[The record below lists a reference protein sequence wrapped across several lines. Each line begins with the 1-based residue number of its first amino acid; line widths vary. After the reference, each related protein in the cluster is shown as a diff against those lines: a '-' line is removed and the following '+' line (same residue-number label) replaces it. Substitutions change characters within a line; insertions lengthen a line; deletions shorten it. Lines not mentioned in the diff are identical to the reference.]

1 MKGEYVFTQICRFL
15 PREEFKY
22 IIKRYK
28 GNKNVK
34 AFKCWN
40 QLLALIFGQLA
51 GCESLRVLV
60 SSLMAHKSKLY
71 HLGIGTSLSVSN
83 FAYANQNR
91 DPKIF
96 EDLAALMIKIARE
109 KRIVAVEDFFIDEG
123 NVYAFD
129 SSTISLCLSRFDWT
143 RLHHDM
149 GGIKIHLLYDV
160 KTDIPA
166 DYTITSADLHDSQ
179 EMNKISFES
188 GSYYIYDR
196 AYMDTEMLYLIHK
209 TGGYFVVREKVNQ
222 TYVIVEDHQYINP
235 ETGIMRD
242 QLIRFTG
249 YKTSRQYPEVLRRV
263 EYYAKEEDLFFVFY
277 SNNLQIPA
285 EDIALLYK
293 YRWRVELFF
302 KWIKQHLHVK
312 EFYGYNENAVRI
324 QIHVAIITYCLIAII
339 EHDLEVK
346 MDTYYLLKILSVS
359 LLDKTPIREL
369 LLQEKSANNKQNDS
383 SQLTINFE
391 S

>member
-28 GNKNVK
+28 GNKNIK

-96 EDLAALMIKIARE
+96 EDLATLMIKIARE
-109 KRIVAVEDFFIDEG
+109 KRIEAVEDFFIEEG

-129 SSTISLCLSRFDWT
+129 SSTISLCLNRFDWT

-293 YRWRVELFF
+293 YRWRIELFF

-339 EHDLEVK
+339 EHDLKVK

-369 LLQEKSANNKQNDS
+369 LLQENSANNKQNDS
-383 SQLTINFE
+383 TQLTINFE

>member
-1 MKGEYVFTQICRFL
+1 M
-15 PREEFKY
+15 
-22 IIKRYK
+22 
-28 GNKNVK
+28 
-34 AFKCWN
+34 
-40 QLLALIFGQLA
+40 
-51 GCESLRVLV
+51 RVLV
-60 SSLMAHKSKLY
+60 SSLLVHKSKLY

-96 EDLAALMIKIARE
+96 EDLATLMIKIARE
-109 KRIVAVEDFFIDEG
+109 KRIEAVEDFFIEEG

-143 RLHHDM
+143 KLHHDM

-166 DYTITSADLHDSQ
+166 DYTITSGDLHDSQ

-209 TGGYFVVREKVNQ
+209 TGGYFVVHEKVNQ
-222 TYVIVEDHQYINP
+222 TYVIVKDHQYINP

-263 EYYAKEEDLFFVFY
+263 EHYAKEEDLFFVFY
-277 SNNLQIPA
+277 SNSLQIPA

-324 QIHVAIITYCLIAII
+324 QIHVVIITYCLIAII

-369 LLQEKSANNKQNDS
+369 LLQENSANNKQNDS
-383 SQLTINFE
+383 TQLTINFE

>member
-22 IIKRYK
+22 IIKKYK

-83 FAYANQNR
+83 FAYANQKR
-91 DPKIF
+91 DSKIF
-96 EDLAALMIKIARE
+96 EDLATLMIKIARE
-109 KRIVAVEDFFIDEG
+109 KRIEAVEDFFIEEG

-129 SSTISLCLSRFDWT
+129 SSTVSLCLNRFDWT

-160 KTDIPA
+160 KTDVPA

-277 SNNLQIPA
+277 SNNLQISA

-339 EHDLEVK
+339 EHDLVVK

-369 LLQEKSANNKQNDS
+369 LLQENSANNKQNDS
-383 SQLTINFE
+383 AQLTINFE

>member
-28 GNKNVK
+28 GNKNIK

-96 EDLAALMIKIARE
+96 EDLATLMIKIARE

-129 SSTISLCLSRFDWT
+129 SSTVSLCLNRFDWT

-277 SNNLQIPA
+277 SNNLQISA

-359 LLDKTPIREL
+359 LLDKTPIRDL
-369 LLQEKSANNKQNDS
+369 LLQENSANNKQNDS

>member
-22 IIKRYK
+22 IIKKYK

-60 SSLMAHKSKLY
+60 SSLTAHKSKLY

-83 FAYANQNR
+83 FAYANQKR
-91 DPKIF
+91 DSKIF
-96 EDLAALMIKIARE
+96 EDLATLMIKIARE
-109 KRIVAVEDFFIDEG
+109 KRIEAVEDFFIEEG

-129 SSTISLCLSRFDWT
+129 SSTVSLCLNRFDWT

-160 KTDIPA
+160 KTDVPA

-277 SNNLQIPA
+277 SNNLQISA

-369 LLQEKSANNKQNDS
+369 LLQENSANNKQNDS
-383 SQLTINFE
+383 AQLTINFE

>member
-15 PREEFKY
+15 PLEEFKW

-91 DPKIF
+91 NPKIF
-96 EDLAALMIKIARE
+96 EDLATLMIKIARE

-222 TYVIVEDHQYINP
+222 TYVIVEDHQYINS

-263 EYYAKEEDLFFVFY
+263 EYYAKEDDLFFVFY

-359 LLDKTPIREL
+359 LLDKTPIRDL
-369 LLQEKSANNKQNDS
+369 LLQENSANNKQNDS

>member
-22 IIKRYK
+22 IIKKYK

-83 FAYANQNR
+83 FAYANQKR
-91 DPKIF
+91 DSKIF
-96 EDLAALMIKIARE
+96 EDLATLMIKIARE
-109 KRIVAVEDFFIDEG
+109 KRIEAVEDFFIEEG

-129 SSTISLCLSRFDWT
+129 SSTVSLCLNRFDWT

-160 KTDIPA
+160 KTDVPA

-277 SNNLQIPA
+277 SNNLQISA

-369 LLQEKSANNKQNDS
+369 LLQENSANNKQNDS
-383 SQLTINFE
+383 AQLTINFE

>member
-15 PREEFKY
+15 PKEEFNWFIKKY
-22 IIKRYK
+22 D
-28 GNKNVK
+28 GNKSVK

-60 SSLMAHKSKLY
+60 SSLQAHKSKLY
-71 HLGIGTSLSVSN
+71 HLGIGTNLSISN
-83 FAYANQNR
+83 FSYANQNR
-91 DPKIF
+91 DSRIF
-96 EDLAALMIKIARE
+96 EDLATLMIKTARN
-109 KRIVAVEDFFIDEG
+109 KRISAVDEFFIKEG

-129 SSTISLCLSRFDWT
+129 STTISLCLSRFDWT

-160 KTDIPA
+160 KTDVPA
-166 DYTITSADLHDSQ
+166 DYTITSADLHDSK
-179 EMNKISFES
+179 EMDKISFES

-196 AYMDTEMLYLIHK
+196 GYMDTEMLYLIHK

-222 TYVIVEDHQYINP
+222 TYVIVEDHQYINQT
-235 ETGIMRD
+235 TGIMRD
-242 QLIRFTG
+242 QRIRFTG

-263 EYYAKEEDLFFVFY
+263 EYYAKEENLFFVFY
-277 SNNLQIPA
+277 TNNLTVSP
-285 EDIALLYK
+285 EDVALLYK
-293 YRWRVELFF
+293 YRWKVELFF

-312 EFYGYNENAVRI
+312 QFYGYNENAVRI

-339 EHDLEVK
+339 EHDLGVK
-346 MDTYYLLKILSVS
+346 MDTYYMLRILSVS
-359 LLDKTPIREL
+359 LLDKTPIRDL
-369 LLQEKSANNKQNDS
+369 LLQADQEIDRQNDS
-383 SQLTINFE
+383 SQLMLKFV
-391 S
+391 

>member
-1 MKGEYVFTQICRFL
+1 
-15 PREEFKY
+15 
-22 IIKRYK
+22 
-28 GNKNVK
+28 
-34 AFKCWN
+34 
-40 QLLALIFGQLA
+40 
-51 GCESLRVLV
+51 
-60 SSLMAHKSKLY
+60 
-71 HLGIGTSLSVSN
+71 
-83 FAYANQNR
+83 
-91 DPKIF
+91 
-96 EDLAALMIKIARE
+96 
-109 KRIVAVEDFFIDEG
+109 
-123 NVYAFD
+123 
-129 SSTISLCLSRFDWT
+129 
-143 RLHHDM
+143 M

-160 KTDIPA
+160 KTDVPA

-277 SNNLQIPA
+277 SNNLQISA

-339 EHDLEVK
+339 EHDLVVK

-369 LLQEKSANNKQNDS
+369 LLQENSANNKQNDS
-383 SQLTINFE
+383 AQLTINFE